1 MPYTDLLKAKY
12 VAAAFEAAPESTWRD
27 YLGSAL
33 FGTRKQMSLDLAWL
47 KGYNGVPVSLAPSA
61 FDAEIPLRARNE
73 AELSETEMPLFREG
87 IMMSEKDRRALIEAE
102 TLGDAYVNDVLSRI
116 FDDEAELMRSA
127 KVVPERMIWQLLAPV
142 NGKPAINIAAKGV
155 TYAYDY
161 DPSGAWQ
168 TNNFIDGSAN
178 PWATA
183 ASATPITDLMNAV
196 NAAKAKGV
204 MLTTAV
210 MSSDTLAK
218 LKASAEVKA
227 AITTTTGI
235 VTNQMILDGIK
246 QYTGLDIIEYSEVF
260 KAEDGTAHGFM
271 PDGIVTLLPAGTL
284 GTMTYAVTNEE
295 YDLARDP
302 SVDVAVFD
310 NVAITTTIE
319 GPPVR
324 ITTYA
329 AEIVLPTFERMNEVY
344 AMKVTA

>member
-1 MPYTDLLKAKY
+1 MAYTDLLKAKY
-12 VAAAFEAAPESTWRD
+12 VAAAFEAAPATSWRD

-33 FGTRKQMSLDLAWL
+33 FGTRKQMSLDLSWV
-47 KGYNGVPVSLAPSA
+47 KGYNGIPVSLAPSA
-61 FDAEIPLRARNE
+61 FDAEIPLRARND
-73 AELSETEMPLFREG
+73 AELSNTEMPLFREG
-87 IMMSEKDRRALIEAE
+87 IMLSEKDRRALMEAE
-102 TLGDAYVNDVLSRI
+102 ALGDAYVSDVLSRV
-116 FDDEAELMRSA
+116 FDDEAELIRSA
-127 KVVPERMIWQLLAPV
+127 KVVPERMIWQLLAPT

-161 DPSGAWQ
+161 DPSGAWF

-178 PWATA
+178 SWATA
-183 ASATPITDLMNAV
+183 SSATPITDLMNAV
-196 NAAKAKGV
+196 QAAKAKGV
-204 MLTTAV
+204 ILTMAV
-210 MSSDTLAK
+210 MSTATFNMLRQSE
-218 LKASAEVKA
+218 EVKT

-246 QYTGLDIIEYSEVF
+246 QHTGVDIVEYSEVF
-260 KAEDGTAHGFM
+260 KAEDGTTHSFI
-271 PDGIVTLLPAGTL
+271 PDGVVTLLPEGAL

-295 YDLARDP
+295 YDLTRDP

-329 AEIVLPTFERMNEVY
+329 TEIVLPTFERMNEVY